1 MPTLT
6 YPSATFPGRPALQ
19 LDLPDGWEAVPAVGT
34 VAGAALV
41 AMRPTPEG
49 QFRPNV
55 LVTIDEVPAD
65 HTVRYDLDG
74 VERLASE
81 RLEGEAGKVYGHNVG
96 GVTFFGRDL
105 SYVDAAA
112 GTLLVRNLFGFVRR
126 DVDGG
131 LVRITVTGT
140 IASTN
145 HREDYAQLGAVIGR
159 LRVTPAPGTTPLL
172 DDEAAR

>member
-6 YPSATFPGRPALQ
+6 YPSATFPGRPALR
-19 LDLPDGWEAVPAVGT
+19 LDLPDGWEAVPAVGDL
-34 VAGAALV
+34 AGAALV

-55 LVTIDEVPAD
+55 LVTIDEVLAD

-81 RLEGEAGKVYGHNVG
+81 RLEGEAGKVYGHNIG

-131 LVRITVTGT
+131 LLRITVTGT
-140 IASTN
+140 IGSTN
-145 HREDYAQLGAVIGR
+145 HREDYAELGAVIGR
-159 LRVTPAPGTTPLL
+159 LHVTPGPGTTPLL
-172 DDEAAR
+172 DEEAAR

>member
-6 YPSATFPGRPALQ
+6 YPSATFPGRPALR
-19 LDLPDGWEAVPAVGT
+19 LELPEGWQAVPAVGDL
-34 VAGAALV
+34 AGAALV
-41 AMRPTPEG
+41 AIRPAAEG

-55 LVTIDEVPAD
+55 LVTVDEVPAD

-81 RLEGEAGKVYGHNVG
+81 RLEGEAGEVYGHNIG

-126 DVDGG
+126 NVDGG

-140 IASTN
+140 IGSTR
-145 HREDYAQLGAVIGR
+145 HREDNAELSRVIGG
-159 LRVTPAPGTTPLL
+159 LQVTPGPGTTPLL
-172 DDEAAR
+172 DEEAAR